1 MARHVALTR
10 LSISNAEFYAFHGV
24 RNEEQQLGGRYQVDV
39 DLFYNATQAVVSDNL
54 NDTINYEEVLFIVNE
69 HMNGEPYDLIETIA
83 YDVATAIL
91 DRFGTIH
98 QATVRV
104 RKMNVPIQQ
113 IIDYVEAE
121 YSVVREG

>member
-1 MARHVALTR
+1 
-10 LSISNAEFYAFHGV
+10 
-24 RNEEQQLGGRYQVDV
+24 
-39 DLFYNATQAVVSDNL
+39 
-54 NDTINYEEVLFIVNE
+54 
-69 HMNGEPYDLIETIA
+69 
-83 YDVATAIL
+83 VATAIL